1 MMLTKTT
8 YLTYTQCSKAF
19 WLAEYQPHL
28 AAAPDPA
35 AQRRLRAGQEVDR
48 LARAQFPG
56 GILIPYRP
64 RPEDMALL
72 TGQALA
78 EGAETL
84 FQATFHVDDL
94 LIKADIFTQTAVG
107 WRLIEVKSSTNYKAD
122 EHLPDVAFQVYLLQ
136 QAGIHVSQVSLMHLN
151 SDCHYP
157 DLTNLFVLTDVT
169 EAVQANL
176 AQVEADVAAMR
187 RTAAQ
192 TEAAPETGIGRHCVK
207 PSECSFQAHCWQ
219 GIMDKTIYEIPYLKR
234 PLEVQLEAAG
244 IQYITDIPDGFA
256 LRDRRATTFVETIQQ
271 QQTVI
276 DHDAIQT
283 ELAGLVYPLY
293 FFDFETIDY
302 AVPTFADCKPY
313 QQAPFQYS
321 CHILEADG
329 TLTHRDYLHTDTED
343 PRRPLTEA
351 LLNDIGDTG
360 SIIVYFATFE
370 RGRLRELAEAFPE
383 HAPRLM
389 DMVDRLWDQLD
400 IFKKHY
406 RDYRFS
412 GSNSLKSVLPVI
424 VPELSYKL
432 LAVQNGTQAQVV
444 WEAMIG
450 EGETAVKGQMVEQ
463 LRAYCHLD
471 TLAMVK
477 IHSALLAL

>member
-1 MMLTKTT
+1 MMPLT
-8 YLTYTQCSKAF
+8 TQAI
-19 WLAEYQPHL
+19 ADG
-28 AAAPDPA
+28 AA
-35 AQRRLRAGQEVDR
+35 
-48 LARAQFPG
+48 
-56 GILIPYRP
+56 
-64 RPEDMALL
+64 
-72 TGQALA
+72 
-78 EGAETL
+78 TL
-84 FQATFHVDDL
+84 FQATFNVNDL
-94 LIKADIFTQTAVG
+94 LVKVDILAQMETG
-107 WRLIEVKSSTNYKAD
+107 WHLIEVKSSTQYKAD
-122 EHLPDVAFQVYLLQ
+122 EHLPDVAFQTYVLQ
-136 QAGIHVSQVSLMHLN
+136 QVGINVTQTSLMHLN
-151 SDCHYP
+151 SDCRHP
-157 DLTNLFVLTDVT
+157 DYSNLFAFTDVT

-176 AQVEADVAAMR
+176 ATVETDVAAMR
-187 RTAAQ
+187 QIIAQ
-192 TEAAPETGIGRHCVK
+192 TDTIPDVGVGRHCVK
-207 PSECSFQAHCWQ
+207 PTECPFHAHCWQ
-219 GIMDKTIYEIPYLKR
+219 GVTGKTIYEIPYLKR
-234 PLEVQLEAAG
+234 PLEVQLEADG
-244 IQYITDIPDGFA
+244 IQYVTDIPDGFA
-256 LRDRRATTFVETIQQ
+256 LRDKRATTFVETIRQ

-276 DHDAIQT
+276 DHDAIQA

-302 AVPTFADCKPY
+302 AVPVFAGCKPY

-343 PRRPLTEA
+343 PRRQLTEA

-389 DMVDRLWDQLD
+389 AMVDRLWDQLD

-406 RDYRFS
+406 HDYRFS

-424 VPELSYKL
+424 APALSYKL
-432 LAVQNGTQAQVV
+432 LDVQNGTQAQVV

-450 EGETAVKGQMVEQ
+450 EGETAVKEQMAEQ

-471 TLAMVK
+471 TLAMVE
-477 IHSALLAL
+477 IHQALLAF